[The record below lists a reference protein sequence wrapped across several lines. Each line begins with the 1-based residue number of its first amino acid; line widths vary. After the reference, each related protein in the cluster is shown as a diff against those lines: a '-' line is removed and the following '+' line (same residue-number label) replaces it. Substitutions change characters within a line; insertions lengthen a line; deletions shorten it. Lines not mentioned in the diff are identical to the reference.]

1 MRAPCIERIFINK
14 TQSRCKLHFIRWPL
28 INVVV
33 TVRIFSKQ
41 WYGIWCV
48 TAILITPLN
57 LADSLKLFELFDQ
70 CLWLFIILETFL
82 VFIISLLRRL
92 LGDIYSLNMPLI
104 YVQRQQYW
112 LNKVSYQKPTNDL
125 GNVDVCELIALRH

>member
-33 TVRIFSKQ
+33 TVRIFGKQ

-92 LGDIYSLNMPLI
+92 VRDIYSFNLLLI

>member
-92 LGDIYSLNMPLI
+92 VRDIYSFNLLLI